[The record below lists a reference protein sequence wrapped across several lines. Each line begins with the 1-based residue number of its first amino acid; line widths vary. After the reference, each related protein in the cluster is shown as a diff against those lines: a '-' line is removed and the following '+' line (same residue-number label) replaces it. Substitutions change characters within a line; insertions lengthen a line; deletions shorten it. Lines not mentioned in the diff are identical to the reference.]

1 MDDDKAEIGRLA
13 AEATNKMCRKMLEKR
28 KAGIDKA
35 MLRISQA
42 MDAKKVSYFQKD
54 GIVTDQR
61 DDIDHSIRL
70 TSAKMVTD
78 IYDVMPAK
86 KHEVKHDAT
95 GNMMSAVVKVLSDKG
110 KNGRTGNK

>member
-95 GNMMSAVVKVLSDKG
+95 GNMMSASGVLL
-110 KNGRTGNK
+110 